1 MRTHGWSGATP
12 ASDEEAIAR
21 ILRAAGEVID
31 AGEQDLS
38 ILKVAERLGV
48 TRQTVYRYFPGTD
61 ALLQATAANAT
72 GEFLDDLA
80 QALHGITDPAD
91 AVVEGIA
98 STLERLQTH
107 KRFGLLFASHGSG
120 RFAPE
125 VTSEIAVRTG
135 RHILDR
141 FDIDW
146 THLGWTDRDLD
157 ELAEHML
164 RTLQSFIIDPGHPP
178 RSGADLRTYLHR
190 WVAPDAAP
198 RSGTPKTESG

>member
-12 ASDEEAIAR
+12 TNDDEAVAR

-31 AGEQDLS
+31 AGAQDLS

-61 ALLQATAANAT
+61 ALLQATAVTAA
-72 GEFLDDLA
+72 EELLEDLA
-80 QALHGITDPAD
+80 ESLRGITEPAD

-98 STLERLQTH
+98 LTLERLH
-107 KRFGLLFASHGSG
+107 ANKRFGLLFAAPRHG

-125 VTSEIAVRTG
+125 VTSEVALRTG

-141 FDIDW
+141 FDVDW
-146 THLGWTDRDLD
+146 TQRGWTDQDLD

-190 WVAPDAAP
+190 WVAPHAAP
-198 RSGTPKTESG
+198 LQRAT

>member
-1 MRTHGWSGATP
+1 MRTHGWAGATP

-31 AGEQDLS
+31 AGGQDLS

-61 ALLQATAANAT
+61 ALLQATATNAT
-72 GEFLDDLA
+72 GELLDELA
-80 QALHGITDPAD
+80 EALRGITDPAD

-98 STLERLQTH
+98 LTLERLHSH
-107 KRFGLLFASHGSG
+107 KRFGLLFAAPGHG

-125 VTSEIAVRTG
+125 VTSEIALRTG

-146 THLGWTDRDLD
+146 TGLGWGDRDLD

-178 RSGADLRTYLHR
+178 RSAPDLRAYLHR
-190 WVAPDAAP
+190 WVAPHV
-198 RSGTPKTESG
+198 TPTQPHHG